1 MSEIAVYR
9 RTRYERRIAALEARV
24 ADLVEMVN
32 AIGPTA
38 IEAAAKSNALMSIW
52 TQQADQIPGE
62 EKPLAVGR
70 GAWIN

>member
-9 RTRYERRIAALEARV
+9 RARYERRIAALETRV
-24 ADLVEMVN
+24 AELVDMLN

-52 TQQADQIPGE
+52 TQQADLIPGE
-62 EKPLAVGR
+62 EKPPVIGR
-70 GAWIN
+70 GAGIN